1 MSKIGYSSDQIEKMR
16 DALADYWIDEMPE
29 DSIKELLLN
38 GCEGYTKM
46 EEETLIEEFE
56 EVFGDEYFDND

>member
-1 MSKIGYSSDQIEKMR
+1 MKIGYSSDQLEKMR
-16 DALADYWIDEMPE
+16 EALAEYWINEMPE

-38 GCEGYTKM
+38 GCEGYAKM
-46 EEETLIEEFE
+46 EEETLVEEFE